1 MQQLMGV
8 IFDLDGVLI
17 DTSQFHKEAWFM
29 LSKEEGLTFSDKL
42 FYSTFGMQNY
52 QIIPLMTSRDLT
64 DNEISRMSNRKEL
77 LFRNLI
83 NGKLKLLAGA
93 EDLISDLINNGFR
106 LSIGSS
112 TTKLNM
118 DYITKNL
125 LIFNYFDA
133 IVIGEDVTNGK
144 PAPDTFLKAAERLS
158 LPPTYCVVVEDAVQG
173 VQAGKSAGMS
183 VVAVT
188 TTRQRNDLLQADL
201 IVDSLDELKPDD
213 FIKLLAG
220 QRSINQ

>member
-1 MQQLMGV
+1 MQHLMGV

-17 DTSQFHKEAWFM
+17 DTGQFHKEAWYM
-29 LSKEEGLTFSDKL
+29 MSEEEGLTFSDKL
-42 FYSTFGMQNY
+42 FSSTFGMQNY
-52 QIIPLMTSRDLT
+52 QIIPMMTSCCLT
-64 DNEISRMSNRKEL
+64 DKDISRMSDRKEL
-77 LFRNLI
+77 IFRTLI

-93 EDLISDLINNGFR
+93 EDLINDLKDNGFL

-118 DYITKNL
+118 DFISENL
-125 LIFNYFDA
+125 SIFNCFDA

-144 PAPDTFLKAAERLS
+144 PAPDTFLKAAEKLS
-158 LPPTYCVVVEDAVQG
+158 LEPRCCVVVEDAVQG
-173 VQAGKSAGMS
+173 VQAGESAGMS

-188 TTRQRNDLLQADL
+188 TTCQRNDLLQADL

-220 QRSINQ
+220 